1 MPIKTALAC
10 RGEQCSPAYPQQRKN
25 NKADAR
31 KSSAF
36 FSVIDN
42 KPDMYYNIGIVK
54 MNGGAVRWLIKTD
67 NKTTQTIISL
77 RTTMNR
83 NISDS
88 LTSSTA

>member
-1 MPIKTALAC
+1 MRFCLKGGRWKKL
-10 RGEQCSPAYPQQRKN
+10 RLV
-25 NKADAR
+25 
-31 KSSAF
+31 
-36 FSVIDN
+36 SVIDN

-88 LTSSTA
+88 LTSSIA

>member
-1 MPIKTALAC
+1 MHGFAL
-10 RGEQCSPAYPQQRKN
+10 
-25 NKADAR
+25 KADAR

-54 MNGGAVRWLIKTD
+54 MNGGAVRWLIKKD

>member
-1 MPIKTALAC
+1 MQFCLKGGRWKKL
-10 RGEQCSPAYPQQRKN
+10 RL
-25 NKADAR
+25 
-31 KSSAF
+31 

-42 KPDMYYNIGIVK
+42 EPDMYYNIGIVK

-88 LTSSTA
+88 LTSSIA

>member
-1 MPIKTALAC
+1 MCGVAL
-10 RGEQCSPAYPQQRKN
+10 
-25 NKADAR
+25 KADAG

-54 MNGGAVRWLIKTD
+54 MNGGAVRRLIKTD

-88 LTSSTA
+88 LTSSIA

>member
-1 MPIKTALAC
+1 MLVGANSVRPLIH
-10 RGEQCSPAYPQQRKN
+10 N
-25 NKADAR
+25 NVKITRRTLEKAPP
-31 KSSAF
+31 F